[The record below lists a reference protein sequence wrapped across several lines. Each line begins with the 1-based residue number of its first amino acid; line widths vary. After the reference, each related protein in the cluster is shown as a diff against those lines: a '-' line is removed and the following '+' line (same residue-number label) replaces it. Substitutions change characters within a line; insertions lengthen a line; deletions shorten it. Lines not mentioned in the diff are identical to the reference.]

1 MNEFLHR
8 IVMCVGIVAAM
19 TACNPAGEPGPAA
32 DTRSATRY
40 LIGEGAPGFAQVT
53 GPTPFIVPDDHGP
66 HPDHRIEW
74 WYFTGNLFTAT
85 QRHFGF
91 QLTFFRLALAADAPP
106 RESHWGTRQ
115 AWMAH
120 FALTDTQNGRFH
132 AAERFGR
139 GALGIA
145 GAQAQPFRVWVKD
158 WMAAGEGETEALP
171 MRLRATSEAF
181 ALDLHL
187 DSLKPMIGHG
197 EDGFDAKGAE
207 PGNASAYFSHT
218 RLAGEGTV
226 RVGDEQH
233 TVSGLAW
240 KDREWSTS
248 VLSEDID
255 GWDWFSM
262 QLEDGRDIMYYRLRQ
277 ADGMASDFSGGT
289 VVAPDGDTT
298 TLAADDVVLLETRHW
313 TSPHSGVRYPVA
325 WQLRL
330 PALDMALDMTAML
343 DDQEVNLSVR
353 YWEGA
358 VHLSGSDGDG
368 PVSGHGY
375 AELAGY

>member
-1 MNEFLHR
+1 MSSLLR
-8 IVMCVGIVAAM
+8 KIALGVGIAVAM
-19 TACNPAGEPGPAA
+19 TACDTGGESGRTA

-53 GPTPFIVPDDHGP
+53 GPTPFVVPDDHGP

-85 QRHFGF
+85 QRHLGF
-91 QLTFFRLALAADAPP
+91 QLTFFRLALSADTPE
-106 RESHWGTRQ
+106 RESRWGTRQ

-120 FALTDTQNGRFH
+120 FAITDTANGRFH

-145 GAQAQPFRVWVKD
+145 AARAQPFRVWVKD
-158 WMAAGEGETEALP
+158 WYAEGEDDDGLLP
-171 MRLRATSEAF
+171 LRLRAASDGF
-181 ALDLHL
+181 ALDLRL
-187 DSLKPMIGHG
+187 DAGKPMIGHG
-197 EDGFDAKGAE
+197 EEGFDPKGAE

-218 RLAGEGTV
+218 RLTAEGTV
-226 RVGDEQH
+226 TLGDERH
-233 TVSGLAW
+233 RVSGLAW

-248 VLSEDID
+248 VLSEDIE
-255 GWDWFSM
+255 GWDWFSI

-277 ADGMASDFSGGT
+277 TDGTASDFSGGT
-289 VVAPDGDTT
+289 LVAPDGGTT
-298 TLAADDVVLLETRHW
+298 ALAADDVALRETRHW

-325 WQLRL
+325 WQLWL
-330 PALDMALDMTAML
+330 PTLDMELAMSAML
-343 DDQEVNLSVR
+343 DDQEMNLSVR

-358 VHLSGSDGDG
+358 VRFSGSDGDG

-375 AELAGY
+375 VELAGY